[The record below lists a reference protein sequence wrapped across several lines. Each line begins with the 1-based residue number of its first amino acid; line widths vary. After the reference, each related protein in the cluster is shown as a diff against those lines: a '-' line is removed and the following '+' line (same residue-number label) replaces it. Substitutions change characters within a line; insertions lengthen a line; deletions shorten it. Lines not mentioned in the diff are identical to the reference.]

1 MVDKLKL
8 LELEAKL
15 LKGQAMLAE
24 FKASNYDRARQGYA
38 MAYDNSD
45 EIQSICDDILNEIME
60 ISSNVR

>member
-1 MVDKLKL
+1 MTDKIKI

-24 FKASNYDRARQGYA
+24 FKTSNYDRARQGYS

-45 EIQSICDDILNEIME
+45 EIQEICNDILKEIE
-60 ISSNVR
+60 VLNNDR

>member
-1 MVDKLKL
+1 MNDKLKF

-24 FKASNYDRARQGYA
+24 FKASNYDRAKHGYS

-45 EIQSICDDILNEIME
+45 EIQDICDDILKEIEGLNE
-60 ISSNVR
+60 

>member
-1 MVDKLKL
+1 MTDKIKI

-24 FKASNYDRARQGYA
+24 FKASNYDRAKQGYS

-45 EIQSICDDILNEIME
+45 EIQEICDDILKEIE
-60 ISSNVR
+60 VLNNDR